1 MDTGA
6 RQTPAARL
14 LAKWNRFTAADE
26 QATEHLNSRDTAVLV
41 ILVSLVVVYMVFGT
55 LTSQKIITIFGIISL
70 SAASIWFSLLTFP
83 VTDTICNEF
92 GKSKA
97 HLAVFVGWSAMLIAT
112 VMANVTAALP
122 AATSFLPHEE
132 TFDFLMTHSVRFV
145 IVGTF
150 SFVIAQLLDNEIFHF
165 LKTKTEG
172 RYLWLRNNVSTALSQ
187 SVNTA
192 IFVTGLFWGIRDFM
206 GILELFAGTMAV
218 KLAIALFDTPLL
230 YLATFLV
237 RKARG
242 TGPGVVERGTA
253 IDGQV
258 PEATP

>member
-1 MDTGA
+1 MNTEA
-6 RQTPAARL
+6 HQNLAARL
-14 LAKWNRFTAADE
+14 LAKWNKFTAADDQTAE
-26 QATEHLNSRDTAVLV
+26 RLNSRDTTVLV

-55 LTSQKIITIFGIISL
+55 LTSQKIITILGIFSL

-122 AATSFLPHEE
+122 AANSFLPHEE
-132 TFDFLMTHSVRFV
+132 TFDFLMTHSIRFV

-206 GILELFAGTMAV
+206 GILELFAGTMV
-218 KLAIALFDTPLL
+218 IKLAIALFDTPLL

-242 TGPGVVERGTA
+242 TEPPLVESETA

-258 PEATP
+258 A

>member
-1 MDTGA
+1 MNTEA
-6 RQTPAARL
+6 RQNPAARL
-14 LAKWNRFTAADE
+14 LAKWNNFTAADE
-26 QATEHLNSRDTAVLV
+26 QTTEQLNSRDTTVLV

-55 LTSQKIITIFGIISL
+55 LTSQKIITILGFSL

-97 HLAVFVGWSAMLIAT
+97 HLAVFVGWGAMLIAT

-122 AATSFLPHEE
+122 AATSFTPHEE

-145 IVGTF
+145 FVATF
-150 SFVIAQLLDNEIFHF
+150 SFIIAQLLDNEIFHF
-165 LKTKTEG
+165 LKTKTDG
-172 RYLWLRNNVSTALSQ
+172 KYLWLRNNVSTAISQ

-192 IFVTGLFWGIRDFM
+192 IFVTGLFWGARDFM
-206 GILELFAGTMAV
+206 GLLELFVATMV
-218 KLAIALFDTPLL
+218 FKLAIALFDTPLL

-242 TGPGVVERGTA
+242 TVPAVLESGTA

-258 PEATP
+258 A